1 MEQTTKPSGLS
12 RISPAQ
18 WIAIV
23 LAVLAIIFI
32 VQNHHRVDINI
43 LMVTITSPLWLVLLI
58 IFVVG
63 WLAGLLTLRTRR
75 ARR

>member
-1 MEQTTKPSGLS
+1 MEQTTKSSGLS

-18 WIAIV
+18 WVAIV

-43 LMVTITSPLWLVLLI
+43 LMVTITSPMWLVLLI

-63 WLAGLLTLRTRR
+63 WLAGLLTLRPRR

>member
-1 MEQTTKPSGLS
+1 MDQTTKPSGLA

-58 IFVVG
+58 IFVMG
-63 WLAGLLTLRTRR
+63 WLAGLLTRRFRR

>member
-1 MEQTTKPSGLS
+1 MDQTAKRSTLS

-43 LMVTITSPLWLVLLI
+43 LMVTITSPLWLVLLV

>member
-1 MEQTTKPSGLS
+1 MEQTTKSSGLS

-18 WIAIV
+18 WVAIV

-43 LMVTITSPLWLVLLI
+43 LMVTITSPMWLVLLI